1 MGGSDKLKAVKAAGV
16 DISSYVILD
25 FAEIVRE
32 LFNKEFKKC
41 SHPDAEQIFKKMI
54 EKVKKEKKNAV
65 NHGSGLA
72 KDRVFKLAMELK
84 KDGVETKVVG
94 VSMPAEGETAE
105 KTA

>member
-1 MGGSDKLKAVKAAGV
+1 
-16 DISSYVILD
+16 
-25 FAEIVRE
+25 
-32 LFNKEFKKC
+32 
-41 SHPDAEQIFKKMI
+41 MI
-54 EKVKKEKKNAV
+54 EKAKKEKKNAV

-105 KTA
+105 KTAKINENIVEYSKSDVFSEVHVLDNDGKQVEVKDLATKVTEKSAEAAKPE